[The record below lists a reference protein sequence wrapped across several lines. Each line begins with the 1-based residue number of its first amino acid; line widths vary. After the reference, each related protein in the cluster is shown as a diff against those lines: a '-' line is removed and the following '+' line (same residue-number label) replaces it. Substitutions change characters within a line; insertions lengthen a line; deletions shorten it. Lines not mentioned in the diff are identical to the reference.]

1 MMNAEK
7 SRSHL
12 SDTVKDAQLE
22 QLRQLAYQSEFEK
35 ACKQREKRER
45 RRYFAM
51 KFRGFKK

>member
-1 MMNAEK
+1 MNAEK
-7 SRSHL
+7 SKSHF